1 MIDMDLDSQMNKI
14 RVTIKSIE
22 ESEGITKIISNFASS
37 QLIAVTLELWQ
48 NINIEDEAFFVFKET
63 EVGIAKEFSGQVSF
77 SNVLDGKIVDL
88 DIGKIL
94 TKVIIKVENTEISS
108 IITTSSAR
116 VLNLDKND
124 QVKLFIKATEISIEE
139 IGE

>member
-1 MIDMDLDSQMNKI
+1 MNRI

-37 QLIAVTLELWQ
+37 YLTAITLELWQ
-48 NINIEDEAFFVFKET
+48 NIKIDGEAFFVFKET
-63 EVGIAKEFSGQVSF
+63 EVGIAKEFKGEVSF
-77 SNVLDGKIVDL
+77 PNVLDGKIVDL

-94 TKVIIKVENTEISS
+94 SKVVMKVDNIKISS

-116 VLNLDKND
+116 ILNLEIND
-124 QVKLFIKATEISIEE
+124 CVKVFIKAMEVSIEE
-139 IGE
+139 TDE

>member
-1 MIDMDLDSQMNKI
+1 MNRI

-37 QLIAVTLELWQ
+37 YLTAITLELWQ
-48 NINIEDEAFFVFKET
+48 NIKIDEKAFFVFKET
-63 EVGIAKEFSGQVSF
+63 EVGIAKEFKGEVSF
-77 SNVLDGKIVDL
+77 PNVLDGKIVDL

-94 TKVIIKVENTEISS
+94 SKVVMKVDNIKISS

-116 VLNLDKND
+116 ILNLEIND
-124 QVKLFIKATEISIEE
+124 CVKVFIKAMEVSIEE
-139 IGE
+139 TDE